1 MRFPKALA
9 ALLAVGGVLVAARP
23 QQKPMKQFLN
33 PDGVQRP
40 VHGYTSVVTSGRG
53 RMIFISGQG
62 GATADGKLPE
72 DFTSQATNTFE
83 NLGRCLNA
91 AGAKY
96 DDIVKI
102 NYYLTDIHNLAELRR
117 IRARYLNQSAPPA
130 STIVQ
135 AGLGEKGTLLEAEA
149 IAVIPE

>member
-1 MRFPKALA
+1 
-9 ALLAVGGVLVAARP
+9 
-23 QQKPMKQFLN
+23 
-33 PDGVQRP
+33 
-40 VHGYTSVVTSGRG
+40 
-53 RMIFISGQG
+53 MIFISGQG